1 VGTVD
6 ENPAEE
12 RRFPGN
18 EQGAEMAQTIRD
30 VMTGD
35 TVSLPASASLVE
47 AAECMKQR
55 NIGDVVVT
63 DGGRACGIVTDR
75 DIVVRAVAENR
86 QADRTTLADV
96 CSKALVTV
104 SPTDTT
110 DHAVRLMREQAVRRL
125 IVMESG
131 NVVGMVSIGDLA
143 VDLDRESALADISA
157 APPNR

>member
-1 VGTVD
+1 
-6 ENPAEE
+6 
-12 RRFPGN
+12 
-18 EQGAEMAQTIRD
+18 MAQSIRD
-30 VMTGD
+30 VMTD
-35 TVSLPASASLVE
+35 DPICLPASASLVE

-63 DGGRACGIVTDR
+63 DNGHACGIVTDR
-75 DIVVRAVAENR
+75 DIVVRAVAKNR
-86 QADRTTLADV
+86 PADQTTLADV

-110 DHAVRLMREQAVRRL
+110 DDAVRLMREQAVRRL
-125 IVMESG
+125 IVMDSG
-131 NVVGMVSIGDLA
+131 NIVGIVSIGDLA